1 MAVIGMTGSGKSVLT
16 ASLLDR
22 RKHYVVLKSKA
33 DPVKYRQA
41 KVCKTADCLEDPRLN
56 RIVLRPKFERQE
68 KEFDLALRKVWAQG
82 GWTVAIDETYYV
94 DQELGL
100 RPLINRLLTQ
110 GRSPGKI
117 SVVSGMQR
125 PTSVSRFAIGESSH
139 VISFGLEGRDAK
151 ILEQAATPK
160 LGKIVTEL
168 PRFHFAWLSIPKR
181 QIWVGK
187 LNLKDGS
194 FQGSVV

>member
-1 MAVIGMTGSGKSVLT
+1 M
-16 ASLLDR
+16 
-22 RKHYVVLKSKA
+22 
-33 DPVKYRQA
+33 
-41 KVCKTADCLEDPRLN
+41 
-56 RIVLRPKFERQE
+56 LRPKFERQE